1 MANEYANISAST
13 TAAQNQVTAV
23 NAIVRTL
30 QYISGQFSSITYAG
44 PQTVQL
50 YSGAGRLVS
59 VSIVISGGGTIE
71 FYDTASTTALPANSL
86 MFAMAGSSPLGVTQI
101 GIQFSD
107 GVAMVV
113 GAGVSVNATYS
124 VG

>member
-1 MANEYANISAST
+1 MAVDTSNISATT

-30 QYISGQFSSITYAG
+30 QYVSGQFSSLTYAG
-44 PQTVQL
+44 PQSVQL
-50 YSGAGRLVS
+50 YSGAGRLVNVS
-59 VSIVISGGGTIE
+59 VVVSGGGKVS

-86 MFAMAGSSPLGVTQI
+86 MYVLDVNAPLGVTQI

-107 GVAMVV
+107 GVAAVIES
-113 GAGVSVNATYS
+113 GVSINATYS